1 MDLQAFK
8 NLIKAERIQRTLAPF
23 DLAYQSLE
31 TLGFTKKDK
40 NYFMGNASHIVE
52 QLRKQ
57 CWESFLSDE
66 KAFSAYM
73 YKQLIDAHKISAMSK
88 EEAITWFIEEH
99 TDHIYTLSLS
109 NTQSRR
115 ARAGNEFEAI
125 IEFLLMGAEIPFDSQ
140 GSIGSGV
147 FESQH
152 LAKLVD
158 CVSPGASEYKLDKRN
173 TSLISAKTTLRERWQ
188 EVGDEM
194 SRTKAREMYLAT
206 LDEGLSD
213 NVIDLIGKNNIIL
226 VTTKNNKN
234 TSYSNKSN
242 VITFEKML
250 EELESK
256 ASAWKSFDYSDENIE
271 DKKKRLMSQLSK
283 YEDKPFIHN
292 YYENQISK
300 I

>member
-31 TLGFTKKDK
+31 TLGFTQKDK
-40 NYFMGNASHIVE
+40 AYFMENASHIVE

-57 CWESFLSDE
+57 CWESFLADE
-66 KAFSAYM
+66 RLFSAYM
-73 YKQLIDAHKISAMSK
+73 YKQLIDTHKISALSK
-88 EEAITWFIEEH
+88 EEAITWFIGEH
-99 TDHIYTLSLS
+99 TDHIYALSLS

-125 IEFLLMGAEIPFDSQ
+125 IEFLLMGAEIPFDTQ

-158 CVSPGASEYKLDKRN
+158 CVSPGASEYKINKRD

-206 LDEGLSD
+206 LDEDLSD

-226 VTTKNNKN
+226 VTTQNNKD
-234 TSYSNKSN
+234 SHYSSSIN

-250 EELESK
+250 AELELKSL
-256 ASAWKSFDYSDENIE
+256 SWKKSSYSDEDIK
-271 DKKKRLMSQLSK
+271 DKKKRLMSQLTK
-283 YEDKPFIHN
+283 YDDKPFIKN
-292 YYENQISK
+292 YYSNQISK
-300 I
+300 L